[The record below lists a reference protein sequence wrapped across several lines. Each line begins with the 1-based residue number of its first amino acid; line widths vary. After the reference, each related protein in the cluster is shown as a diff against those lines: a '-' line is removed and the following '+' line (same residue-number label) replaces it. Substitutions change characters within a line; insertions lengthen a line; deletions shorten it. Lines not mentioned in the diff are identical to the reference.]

1 MLYYLWPA
9 VGMLIGFLVLF
20 FVVDHFLLNDKK
32 RESKKTTKE
41 PAKNPEPKEPEPE
54 TKPVEPAPKSVTIY
68 NSNLADELDVALKQ
82 PATTDQS
89 RSSIAEY
96 IAKKNYH
103 AFNFDDA
110 GVTDTEA
117 GEDFTITKDD
127 YKKMVA
133 LSNITD
139 KK

>member
-1 MLYYLWPA
+1 MLNYLWLA
-9 VGMLIGFLVLF
+9 IGFLIGFLVLF
-20 FVVDHFLLNDKK
+20 FVVDHFLLSDKK
-32 RESKKTTKE
+32 RDSKK
-41 PAKNPEPKEPEPE
+41 PAKETPKTPEPKVTKPEP
-54 TKPVEPAPKSVTIY
+54 KPEVKEPQSATIY
-68 NSNLADELDVALKQ
+68 NSNLADELDAALKQ
-82 PATTDQS
+82 PTSTAQS

-103 AFNFDDA
+103 AFNFDDV
-110 GVTDTEA
+110 GVTDAEA